1 MPSQWDHKADKDLLL
16 VIIDEGTLKGIA
28 WPTISDK
35 MSSKGYTFTH
45 EGCRQHFQKIR
56 KEARGGIAKSDSGPS
71 SPSKRTSSKTTP
83 RKSSSG
89 KGGKGPADCG
99 SGEVEDD
106 DEELPPPPSKRRRG
120 VKKEEPKFEPEN
132 SQQAYQFKV
141 EQTDMYENA
150 IDLEN
155 DE

>member
-35 MSSKGYTFTH
+35 MSSKAFPEDPQGSQRRH
-45 EGCRQHFQKIR
+45 RQERLWPILPQQAYKLQDH
-56 KEARGGIAKSDSGPS
+56 
-71 SPSKRTSSKTTP
+71 P
-83 RKSSSG
+83 RKPSSG